1 MDDKELSQIFSFIEK
16 VTNFDA
22 SQYRFSTL
30 MRRLNLRLSATHS
43 SNYREYLLVL
53 KKDPR
58 ECRRFIQ
65 TLTINVTD
73 FFRDKDVFLFIKK
86 NYFPQLTKS
95 ADKRKKRTIS
105 IWSMGCSR
113 GQEPYSLAML
123 WHEFL
128 GSKINDYKIKIQAT
142 DVDGEA
148 LIKAK
153 SGLYTP
159 KETTNLPKSYLR
171 KYFSKKDGMFK
182 IKPGLQKMIKFK
194 QLDIIKEPPPGKF
207 DMVFCR
213 NVFIFFES
221 QLQKKLRKKLYMS
234 LKKDGILILGRAEM
248 LHDEKHFL
256 CLSGRLHIYKKT
268 ITANPALKSKKFL
281 K

>member
-1 MDDKELSQIFSFIEK
+1 MLDKELRQIFSTIEK
-16 VTNFDA
+16 VTGFDA

-43 SNYREYLLVL
+43 SNHREYLVVL
-53 KKDPR
+53 KKDPM
-58 ECRRFIQ
+58 ECQRFIQ

-73 FFRDKDVFLFIKK
+73 FFRDKEVFLFVK
-86 NYFPQLTKS
+86 NNHFPQLIER
-95 ADKRKKRTIS
+95 ADKRKRKTLS

-113 GQEPYSLAML
+113 GQEPYSLAIL
-123 WHEFL
+123 WNEYL
-128 GSKINDYKIKIQAT
+128 GSKINDYKIKIHAT

-159 KETTNLPKSYLR
+159 KETANLSKNIIR
-171 KYFSKKDGMFK
+171 KYFSKQDGMFK
-182 IKPGLQKMIKFK
+182 IKSSLQNMIKFK
-194 QLDIIKEPPPGKF
+194 QFDIIKEPPPGKF

-221 QLQKKLRKKLYMS
+221 QLQKKMLKKLYVS
-234 LKKDGILILGRAEM
+234 LKKNGILILGRAEM
-248 LHDEKHFL
+248 LHDEERFQ
-256 CLSGRLHIYKKT
+256 CLSGRFHIYKKT
-268 ITANPALKSKKFL
+268 TNTIFSLKS
-281 K
+281 